1 MCPWGSFYVARVGG
15 SFLASAAFVVPLF
28 LRFSLVGGWVHS
40 MAYFRDSNGG
50 WGGVAVGW
58 PILFCILL
66 KFFYFPPYFLINLV
80 GVRIGELPYGE

>member
-58 PILFCILL
+58 SILFCILL
-66 KFFYFPPYFLINLV
+66 IFFLFSTIFFNKFS
-80 GVRIGELPYGE
+80 GGEDGRITMW